1 MRLFA
6 TGYSIFGL
14 NFAGSTRKCVDGQSG
29 LRQPLSKLNGAICI
43 MLSRIL
49 TFVYGAVSYAL
60 FVVTFLYAIGFIGNF
75 AVPKSVDS
83 ILDGS
88 WQAALLIDLGLLTVF
103 ALQHSVMARPGFQS
117 GCCRVVTPPIK
128 RK

>member
-1 MRLFA
+1 
-6 TGYSIFGL
+6 
-14 NFAGSTRKCVDGQSG
+14 
-29 LRQPLSKLNGAICI
+29 

-103 ALQHSVMARPGFQS
+103 ALQHSVMARPGFKRVFYPDRTVHNRAKYVRPGEQCGTSIFVLAVAAS
-117 GCCRVVTPPIK
+117 GR
-128 RK
+128 